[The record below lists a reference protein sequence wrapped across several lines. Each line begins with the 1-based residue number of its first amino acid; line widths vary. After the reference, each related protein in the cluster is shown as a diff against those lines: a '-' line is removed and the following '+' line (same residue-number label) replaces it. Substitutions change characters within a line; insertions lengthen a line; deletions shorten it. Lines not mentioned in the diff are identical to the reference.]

1 MSASRIERIGDAT
14 LYLGDCRDI
23 LPTLSAEVICCDPVW
38 PNCPP
43 GLLVGSDDPGA
54 LWASTMAALA
64 PCVRRVVAVM
74 RCDSDP
80 RFLAAVP
87 SRLPFFRSIQL
98 PYVMPGYIGRVL
110 GGDET
115 AYWFGEPIRFQRG
128 RQVVPGRAPLAQP
141 GNRKANGHP
150 CSRALIHFDWLV
162 DWCSD
167 DDERVCDP
175 FMGSGTT
182 GVASALNGRRF
193 FGCEIDPIYFE
204 IACRRIEEA
213 YRQPRLFE
221 ERTPKPVQTSMF
233 GGGGAA

>member
-1 MSASRIERIGDAT
+1 MGEGCRKEVIGDAT
-14 LYLGDCRDI
+14 LYLGDCRDV
-23 LPTLSAEVICCDPVW
+23 LPSLQAEVICTDPVW

-43 GLLVGSDDPGA
+43 DLLIGGDDPGA
-54 LWASTMAALA
+54 LWASTMQCLSAL
-64 PCVRRVVAVM
+64 VRRVVAVM

-80 RFLAAVP
+80 RFLADVP
-87 SRLPFFRSIQL
+87 SNLPFFRSMQL
-98 PYVMPGYIGRVL
+98 PYVMPGYIGRIL

-115 AYWFGEPIRFQRG
+115 AYWFGEPIKFQRG

-141 GNRKANGHP
+141 SNRQANGHP

-167 DDERVCDP
+167 EDETVCDP

-182 GVASALNGRRF
+182 GVAAIRNGRRF
-193 FGCEIDPIYFE
+193 IGCEIDPTYFD

-213 YRQPRLFE
+213 YRQPRLFDE
-221 ERTPKPVQTSMF
+221 PAPRPKQDSLF
-233 GGGGAA
+233 SGDAA